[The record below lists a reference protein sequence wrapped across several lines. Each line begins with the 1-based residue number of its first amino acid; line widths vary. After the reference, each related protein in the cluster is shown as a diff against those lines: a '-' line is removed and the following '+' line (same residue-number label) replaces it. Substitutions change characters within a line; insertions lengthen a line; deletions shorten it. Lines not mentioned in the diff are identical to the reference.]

1 MKAFS
6 VRTFTL
12 CWVVLLSVLSL
23 TGCGGDNNP
32 ISPGNAQITQL
43 SSFNSQVPQNVF
55 SSTLTGAQEV
65 PSVTSIGSGTGV
77 VSVDPATNQLRATIV
92 TADINGTQAHIHL
105 GATGVAGPVVFSLT
119 ENEAGSGVW
128 TTTATLTTDQLT
140 QLTAGNHYFNV
151 HTAAYPDGEIRG
163 QILAQLPPSGSSINT
178 TSSTAATSA
187 GGTDT
192 SATASGSSS
201 TSATVSSAS
210 TDGATAYVNPNRAVF
225 FTNVLSG
232 SLVAPPNA
240 STSTA
245 TGLAAYHP
253 TNRLLTAVVVSREL
267 AGTGANI
274 RQAVAGAT
282 GPVVG
287 SFIET
292 SPGSGIWVLRTVLT
306 ATQAT
311 ALNNG
316 GMYYELLSSAFPAGE
331 LRGQIVRTEGT
342 AVPATSATPTMPAAP
357 ATASTTTT
365 PTTSA
370 ATTASSATATAPT
383 VTIPTAPATPTTS
396 ITTPLPGTTTPA
408 TTTTTP
414 TTSPTTPTNT
424 IATPTTTTAA
434 LITTTPTITATPIT
448 ITPTATTTTPTTST
462 PVLTPSATL
471 TPAATEPVG
480 AASSSGT
487 TTTSRTTSTTLATT
501 TPIETVAPV
510 AMTTSTGNTDM
521 SPSSIAAQ

>member
-1 MKAFS
+1 MKVFS

-12 CWVVLLSVLSL
+12 WWVVLLSVLSL

-32 ISPGNAQITQL
+32 ISPSNAQITQL
-43 SSFNSQVPQNVF
+43 SSVNSQVPQNVF

-77 VSVDPATNQLRATIV
+77 VSVDPATNQMRATIV
-92 TADINGTQAHIHL
+92 TADVNGTQAHIHL
-105 GATGVAGPVVFSLT
+105 GATGVVGPVVFLLT

-140 QLTAGNHYFNV
+140 QLTAGNYYFNV

-163 QILAQLPPSGSSINT
+163 QILAQLPPSGSAINT
-178 TSSTAATSA
+178 TSSTTVTSA

-201 TSATVSSAS
+201 TGATVSSAS
-210 TDGATAYVNPNRAVF
+210 TNDATAYTNTNRAVF

-365 PTTSA
+365 PTTS
-370 ATTASSATATAPT
+370 
-383 VTIPTAPATPTTS
+383 
-396 ITTPLPGTTTPA
+396 
-408 TTTTTP
+408 
-414 TTSPTTPTNT
+414 
-424 IATPTTTTAA
+424 
-434 LITTTPTITATPIT
+434 
-448 ITPTATTTTPTTST
+448 T

>member
-43 SSFNSQVPQNVF
+43 SSVNSQVPQNVF

-77 VSVDPATNQLRATIV
+77 VSVDPATNQMRATIV

-105 GATGVAGPVVFSLT
+105 GATGVAGPIVFSLT

-140 QLTAGNHYFNV
+140 QLIAGNYYFNV

-163 QILAQLPPSGSSINT
+163 QILAQLPPSGSAINT
-178 TSSTAATSA
+178 TSSTTVTSA
-187 GGTDT
+187 GGTDIST
-192 SATASGSSS
+192 TASGSSS
-201 TSATVSSAS
+201 TGATVSSAS
-210 TDGATAYVNPNRAVF
+210 TNDATAYTNTNRAVF

-342 AVPATSATPTMPAAP
+342 AAPATSATPTMPAAP
-357 ATASTTTT
+357 ATAS
-365 PTTSA
+365 
-370 ATTASSATATAPT
+370 
-383 VTIPTAPATPTTS
+383 
-396 ITTPLPGTTTPA
+396 
-408 TTTTTP
+408 
-414 TTSPTTPTNT
+414 
-424 IATPTTTTAA
+424 
-434 LITTTPTITATPIT
+434 
-448 ITPTATTTTPTTST
+448 TTTTPTTST